1 MLNLLFS
8 GKLTLILVVAIVVVL
23 SIFAAEAAN
32 RSFFEERKKLMGWQG
47 TIIYFAA
54 GIILLIIHLLTKTWF
69 GLYLL
74 LQFAICYL
82 QLRNQ
87 EGKKRSYSWNK
98 YSWILIV
105 LMIFSYA
112 GYLDKGHIP
121 SPVIIIL
128 GVIVSILPF
137 VVGSTRSL
145 YLDDPD
151 YYDAWIGKFKESK
164 IATVVL
170 IIVAVLAVALMCVAL
185 KGILS

>member
-47 TIIYFAA
+47 TIMYFAA

-82 QLRNQ
+82 QFKNQ
-87 EGKKRSYSWNK
+87 EGRKRSYSWNK

-105 LMIFSYA
+105 LTIFSYA

-151 YYDAWIGKFKESK
+151 YYDAWIEKFKESK